1 MKNLIIKSILTIT
14 IFFQFQFATA
24 QIKGDGNIITQDYPV
39 SLFEKIHINFPVIL
53 ELDAN
58 SDFQLTMSSD
68 KNILPEIVVNTK
80 GKKLSILQ
88 DKWIAPT
95 QMVKVKIGT
104 KGLKYLELGG
114 YGKARVFNLNEEN
127 LEVINSVGKVTLAGK
142 VNQLIY
148 VSETGNLDASKLMAK
163 NVNGEI
169 WSHGEAILN
178 VENIL
183 EGEISE
189 NGKIIYLEKPKQIN
203 LDLGE
208 EGQLI
213 SMAEHQ
219 ANPTKLPPVKYIK
232 VKLKNNRFSRIQT
245 YVKGP
250 KNKKFSYGMPFNP
263 KQTRNENYPV
273 GTKIYKV
280 NKIGTRKLLV
290 TIAAEDEGQV
300 INLFN

>member
-1 MKNLIIKSILTIT
+1 MKNLVIKSIFALFI
-14 IFFQFQFATA
+14 IFQFQMVSA
-24 QIKGDGNIITQDYPV
+24 QIKGNGQIITQELPV
-39 SLFEKIHINFPVIL
+39 TLFEKVHINFPVIL

-58 SDFQLTMSSD
+58 STYQLTMTSD
-68 KNILPEIVVNTK
+68 ENILPEIVIKNK

-114 YGKARVFNLNEEN
+114 YGKAKVINLNEEN
-127 LEVINSVGKVTLAGK
+127 LEVINSVGQVTLAGR

-148 VSETGNLDASKLMAK
+148 VSETGNLDASKLLAK

-169 WSHGEAILN
+169 WSHGEAIVN

-213 SMAEHQ
+213 SVAENQ
-219 ANPTKLPPVKYIK
+219 ANSTKLPPVKYIN

-263 KQTRNENYPV
+263 KQTRNENYPI

-290 TIAAEDEGQV
+290 TIAAEYEGKIV
-300 INLFN
+300 NLFD